1 MFRIRKCDC
10 DSCTAQWKTDRLFL
24 SKIIRIGRKY
34 STSNHRMLRPLV
46 GFLNTKTGEIQYA
59 RLPYEL
65 E

>member
-1 MFRIRKCDC
+1 MFVIRSCTC
-10 DSCTAQWKTDRLFL
+10 DSCKAQRKADRLFL

-34 STSNHRMLRPLV
+34 GTSNHRMLRPLV
-46 GFLNTKTGEIQYA
+46 GFVNTKTGEIEYA